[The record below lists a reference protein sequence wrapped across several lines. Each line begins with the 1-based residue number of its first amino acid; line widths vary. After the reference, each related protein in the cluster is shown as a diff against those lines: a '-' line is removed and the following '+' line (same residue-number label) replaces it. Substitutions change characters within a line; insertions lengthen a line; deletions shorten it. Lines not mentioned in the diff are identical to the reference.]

1 MPEVT
6 GGDLVKQLKEKRPD
20 LPVVMMT
27 GHSDLVSEDEAIGV
41 DCFLSKPVSKEV
53 IGRAVRELL

>member
-1 MPEVT
+1 MI
-6 GGDLVKQLKEKRPD
+6 
-20 LPVVMMT
+20 MMT
-27 GHSDLVSEDEAIGV
+27 GHSDLVSEDEAMAIGV